1 MISEDYQQRRSSRAS
16 LPTCHHRGTYCQPT
30 WVEAPIRLG
39 GLSAFLFSV
48 VRGHCPCRF
57 TMRLK
62 FPMVMVQYLPTPSHF
77 ISIERAQ
84 TSCRMCVCV
93 FANSIEVSLYLVPN
107 SGGTG
112 KRLVRRPHPPPTSAP
127 LPDDF
132 DAITVTRDGTTIYDD
147 ATNSALGI
155 DYDAMTVAAPV
166 THERPLPIHAHVPP
180 HAAH

>member
-16 LPTCHHRGTYCQPT
+16 LPTCHHRGTYCRAYYLHPMWT
-30 WVEAPIRLG
+30 EA
-39 GLSAFLFSV
+39 GLSAFLSRVFMAIVHHEVEISYGPGPV
-48 VRGHCPCRF
+48 S
-57 TMRLK
+57 
-62 FPMVMVQYLPTPSHF
+62 LPPQSHF

-112 KRLVRRPHPPPTSAP
+112 KRLVRHPRPPPTSAP

-132 DAITVTRDGTTIYDD
+132 DAITFTRDSTAI
-147 ATNSALGI
+147 
-155 DYDAMTVAAPV
+155 
-166 THERPLPIHAHVPP
+166 
-180 HAAH
+180 